1 MVTDVI
7 SSIRTTEEY
16 LRAVQLSYS
25 PVILAIRKKI
35 KHDMTNDVQINF
47 KRLDIDKDNIVAQNL
62 TPGQTEIGH
71 IKAHETVKTFKKY
84 IKGAKITQSV
94 YNFNFNRIPEL
105 VSKVIRGYSIMF
117 DTMGLYGDNG
127 MNNGVLKTNDEN
139 VINNKKIEIDN
150 TADIM
155 ALANQ
160 MVDIVS
166 GIKLQVSEYTASRD
180 VLVYVYGAQLVR
192 LLDRVLYNG
201 STIRETL
208 EKEWPEATF
217 VIIPNIVLLDQNNNG
232 FVVYSQELVTL
243 NYTRLPIMSENGYN
257 PEDKYFWGNFEMGS
271 NMVDVEEYGAAISQP
286 LTFKSAAAA
295 ADSLKKTAK
304 SK

>member
-7 SSIRTTEEY
+7 SRIRTTEEY

-35 KHDMTNDVQINF
+35 KHDMTNDEQINF
-47 KRLDIDKDNIVAQNL
+47 RRLDIDKDNIVAQNL
-62 TPGQTEIGH
+62 TSGQTEIKH
-71 IKAHETVKTFKKY
+71 IKAHETVKNFKKY

-105 VSKVIRGYSIMF
+105 VSKVIRGYSIIF

-127 MNNGVLKTNDEN
+127 MNNGVLRTSDEN
-139 VINNKKIEIDN
+139 VVNNTNIEIDN

-155 ALANQ
+155 SLANQ
-160 MVDIVS
+160 VVDIIS
-166 GIKLQVSEYTASRD
+166 GIKMQVSEYTASRD
-180 VLVYVYGAQLVR
+180 VLVYIYGAQLVK

-201 STIRETL
+201 STIRETI
-208 EKEWPEATF
+208 EREWPEATF
-217 VIIPNIVLLDQNNNG
+217 VVIPNIVLLNQNNNG

-257 PEDKYFWGNFEMGS
+257 AEDKYFWGNFELGS
-271 NMVDVEEYGAAISQP
+271 NMIDVEEYGAAISQP
-286 LTFKSAAAA
+286 LTFKNAMAMA
-295 ADSLKKTAK
+295 KKATK